1 MENKEFDYS
10 YIEVLCSDLKI
21 IFITDETTSVTGY
34 TNVHMH
40 SFWELFF
47 LNEGSLTVNTE
58 TQQYKLSKNQI
69 MIIPPNCYHS
79 TSSDSEVVKKSVF
92 FTFETVKST
101 DREKL
106 FDQVNKAF
114 GGCGFYKIDN
124 GGYAGILLDLVLDSY
139 SDDKLGKDWRLKAN
153 VTELIFALYD
163 LIKEGGIADEQGTL
177 RQSSYWVYK
186 YAIDRL
192 LDIYYKTDISL
203 DALSEKLFVSPKTIT
218 RIITSAYGKSFNELK
233 LELRIRNAKKL
244 LTETDLSVGEVGE
257 RVGYT
262 TPRGFFSAFRK
273 FEGCAPGEYRK
284 KYRTDGSTE
293 TEEYGDI
300 I

>member
-1 MENKEFDYS
+1 MQNKDFDYS

-21 IFITDETTSVTGY
+21 VFITDETTSVPGY

-47 LNEGSLTVNTE
+47 LNEGCLTVNTE
-58 TQQYKLSKNQI
+58 TQQYKLLKNQM

-79 TSSDSEVVKKSVF
+79 TSSDSEAVKKSVF
-92 FTFETVKST
+92 FTFEKIKST

-106 FDQVNKAF
+106 FDQINKAF

-124 GGYAGILLDLVLDSY
+124 GGYAGILLDMVLDSY
-139 SDDKLGKDWRLKAN
+139 AGNKLGKDWRLKAN

-163 LIKEGGIADEQGTL
+163 LIKEGGNTDSQIDL
-177 RQSSYWVYK
+177 RPNSYWVYK

-192 LDIYYKTDISL
+192 LDVYYKTDISL
-203 DALSEKLFVSPKTIT
+203 EALSEKLFVSPKTIT
-218 RIITSAYGKSFNELK
+218 RIISSAYGKSFNELK
-233 LELRIRNAKKL
+233 LELRIKNAKKL
-244 LTETDLSVGEVGE
+244 LAETDLSVSEVGE

-262 TPRGFFSAFRK
+262 SSRGFFSAFRK
-273 FEGCAPGEYRK
+273 YEGCAPGEYRSAHK
-284 KYRTDGSTE
+284 NEDTIAVE
-293 TEEYGDI
+293 MYGNDL
-300 I
+300 